1 MELRIERE
9 PCMLYE
15 TVELLY
21 AFVND
26 IPAERLTAEG
36 TYCIPEGELAGI
48 MGAVCANLDPQD
60 PDLHRYFARRPI
72 LDEPNQY
79 TCLAFCMVYALVDM
93 HALDIPSQ
101 IEAMCARWERMRR
114 GPFVIRA
121 INRFTIDVSKHPEG
135 KSAFLAEEL
144 KKLPIEEDF
153 CLALL
158 ETFSDYTYRM
168 EQLRGMVEPVA
179 RELRP
184 LLEPYVSNAQGLQ
197 QMWQTFF
204 QENTVEDFL
213 DKRTRDGAG
222 ASR

>member
-144 KKLPIEEDF
+144 KKLHS
-153 CLALL
+153 AG
-158 ETFSDYTYRM
+158 TYPAS
-168 EQLRGMVEPVA
+168 LRA
-179 RELRP
+179 
-184 LLEPYVSNAQGLQ
+184 
-197 QMWQTFF
+197 
-204 QENTVEDFL
+204 
-213 DKRTRDGAG
+213 
-222 ASR
+222 

>member
-158 ETFSDYTYRM
+158 EN
-168 EQLRGMVEPVA
+168 
-179 RELRP
+179 LRP
-184 LLEPYVSNAQGLQ
+184 LTP
-197 QMWQTFF
+197 
-204 QENTVEDFL
+204 
-213 DKRTRDGAG
+213 
-222 ASR
+222 SRAVPRK

>member
-79 TCLAFCMVYALVDM
+79 TCRTSIPAWRFAWCM
-93 HALDIPSQ
+93 PSLTCMPW
-101 IEAMCARWERMRR
+101 IFPAR
-114 GPFVIRA
+114 
-121 INRFTIDVSKHPEG
+121 
-135 KSAFLAEEL
+135 
-144 KKLPIEEDF
+144 
-153 CLALL
+153 
-158 ETFSDYTYRM
+158 
-168 EQLRGMVEPVA
+168 
-179 RELRP
+179 
-184 LLEPYVSNAQGLQ
+184 
-197 QMWQTFF
+197 
-204 QENTVEDFL
+204 
-213 DKRTRDGAG
+213 
-222 ASR
+222 

>member
-1 MELRIERE
+1 
-9 PCMLYE
+9 MLYE

-114 GPFVIRA
+114 VPLSSGDQPLHHRCVQ
-121 INRFTIDVSKHPEG
+121 TPGG
-135 KSAFLAEEL
+135 KVCFFGGGAE
-144 KKLPIEEDF
+144 K
-153 CLALL
+153 A
-158 ETFSDYTYRM
+158 
-168 EQLRGMVEPVA
+168 
-179 RELRP
+179 
-184 LLEPYVSNAQGLQ
+184 PY
-197 QMWQTFF
+197 
-204 QENTVEDFL
+204 
-213 DKRTRDGAG
+213 
-222 ASR
+222 

>member
-26 IPAERLTAEG
+26 IPAERLTAKG

-79 TCLAFCMVYALVDM
+79 TCLAFCMVYADHL
-93 HALDIPSQ
+93 
-101 IEAMCARWERMRR
+101 RR
-114 GPFVIRA
+114 PCFPGTRPGGSLGR
-121 INRFTIDVSKHPEG
+121 TQSWPPE
-135 KSAFLAEEL
+135 
-144 KKLPIEEDF
+144 
-153 CLALL
+153 
-158 ETFSDYTYRM
+158 
-168 EQLRGMVEPVA
+168 
-179 RELRP
+179 
-184 LLEPYVSNAQGLQ
+184 
-197 QMWQTFF
+197 
-204 QENTVEDFL
+204 
-213 DKRTRDGAG
+213 
-222 ASR
+222 

>member
-79 TCLAFCMVYALVDM
+79 AWRFAWCMPSLTCMPWIF
-93 HALDIPSQ
+93 P
-101 IEAMCARWERMRR
+101 AR
-114 GPFVIRA
+114 
-121 INRFTIDVSKHPEG
+121 
-135 KSAFLAEEL
+135 
-144 KKLPIEEDF
+144 
-153 CLALL
+153 
-158 ETFSDYTYRM
+158 
-168 EQLRGMVEPVA
+168 
-179 RELRP
+179 
-184 LLEPYVSNAQGLQ
+184 
-197 QMWQTFF
+197 
-204 QENTVEDFL
+204 
-213 DKRTRDGAG
+213 
-222 ASR
+222 

>member
-144 KKLPIEEDF
+144 KKLIDQHTWE
-153 CLALL
+153 
-158 ETFSDYTYRM
+158 
-168 EQLRGMVEPVA
+168 G
-179 RELRP
+179 
-184 LLEPYVSNAQGLQ
+184 
-197 QMWQTFF
+197 
-204 QENTVEDFL
+204 
-213 DKRTRDGAG
+213 
-222 ASR
+222 